1 MSMLR
6 TMVEFRDRYINMR
19 DASAEQVKFG
29 KTLKS
34 VIFDKWGNVTNIKN
48 GNHYTLLSEDI
59 TNATNDRDGQK
70 MTLYTKGGKL
80 YVRENKEFQS
90 KFE

>member
-1 MSMLR
+1 MSILR

-48 GNHYTLLSEDI
+48 GEHYTLLSEDI
-59 TNATNDRDGQK
+59 EGDSGKK
-70 MTLYTKGGKL
+70 MSL
-80 YVRENKEFQS
+80 YVRNGVLYVKENGKFSQEFE
-90 KFE
+90 K